1 MEQNNNVIKEN
12 LINILNSGIDMFKL
26 FSDKEGFIEKG
37 INLDFKSKD
46 ISLNID
52 QQNFSGTSNV
62 YSPYLY
68 YDEAHKD
75 KNKINPT
82 TTQKPSTISN
92 PITTQ
97 KPSTISNHETIMNHE
112 NISNPDIHYENKRI
126 ELNKYIDILQ

>member
-92 PITTQ
+92 
-97 KPSTISNHETIMNHE
+97 HETIMNHE